1 MTTLTMARKRQPRR
15 GDAVNGMLL
24 LDKPAGITSNAA
36 LQEAKT
42 LLGARK
48 GGHTGS
54 LDPIATG
61 LLPLCF
67 GHSTKL
73 SSFFLGAEKIYWAQI
88 RLGQTTDTGDSEG
101 QVVATSALKPS
112 RDQIEMELAQFRG
125 ELEQVPPM
133 YSAIKVKG
141 KPLYRLAREGI
152 TIEREARRF
161 LIVYLEL
168 TEYAFPFVEIK
179 LRCSHGFYVR
189 GLADDLGTALGCGG
203 HVSALRRLGVAD
215 LTVDEAMTMDQ
226 LSSLADQTARRKSL
240 VPADQGLCHIPE
252 VRLSVDAAY
261 YLCRGQAVRA
271 AGLPKHGD
279 VIIYSTEAGFLGVGQ
294 VTDDGRVAPRR
305 LMVG

>member
-1 MTTLTMARKRQPRR
+1 MGRKRQTRR
-15 GDAVNGMLL
+15 GDTVNGMLL

-36 LQEAKT
+36 LQEAKS

-73 SSFFLGAEKIYWAQI
+73 SGFFLGAEKTYWAQI

-112 RDQIEMELAQFRG
+112 CERVEAELAQFRG
-125 ELEQVPPM
+125 EIEQVPPM
-133 YSAIKVKG
+133 YAAIKVNG

-189 GLADDLGTALGCGG
+189 GLADDL
-203 HVSALRRLGVAD
+203 
-215 LTVDEAMTMDQ
+215 
-226 LSSLADQTARRKSL
+226 
-240 VPADQGLCHIPE
+240 
-252 VRLSVDAAY
+252 
-261 YLCRGQAVRA
+261 
-271 AGLPKHGD
+271 
-279 VIIYSTEAGFLGVGQ
+279 
-294 VTDDGRVAPRR
+294 
-305 LMVG
+305 